1 MLLLR
6 DGALSPHARAG
17 ELPERPLDLVVPY
30 IDPALTAQALSAA
43 LELARGFQA
52 LVTLMAV
59 YVLPYPTPLEAQ
71 EGIRQRLESEL
82 TTLARTSP
90 VSVRVKLVFARDRDD
105 AFLGLLRR
113 QSLIVVGTRDHWW
126 RTREERFARKLAAHG
141 HSVAVIKVK

>member
-6 DGALSPHARAG
+6 DGALSPHTRAG

-43 LELARGFQA
+43 IDLARGFQA

-71 EGIRQRLESEL
+71 QGIRQRLESEL
-82 TTLARTSP
+82 TTLARSSP

-113 QSLIVVGTRDHWW
+113 QSLVVVGTRDHWW